1 MTNKNTGKTI
11 AAYTTLG
18 IQIAVFM
25 VLFVYGGYKIDVY
38 FETSP
43 LFVAVGA
50 ILGMGASLYNLL
62 TGLRQMDKILKQD
75 DAEEEKKT
83 KWL

>member
-1 MTNKNTGKTI
+1 LSNNNTRKTI

-18 IQIAVFM
+18 IQVAFFM
-25 VLFVYGGYKIDVY
+25 VLFVYGGYKIDIY
-38 FETSP
+38 FDTSP

-50 ILGMGASLYNLL
+50 IFGMGASLYNLL
-62 TGLRQMDKILKQD
+62 NGLRQMDIMLKKD
-75 DAEEEKKT
+75 NTEEERKT